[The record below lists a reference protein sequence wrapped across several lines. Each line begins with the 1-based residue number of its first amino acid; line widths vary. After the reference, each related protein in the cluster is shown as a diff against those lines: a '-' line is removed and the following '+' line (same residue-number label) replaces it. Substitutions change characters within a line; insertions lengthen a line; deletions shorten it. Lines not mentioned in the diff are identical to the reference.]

1 MKRFIII
8 VSSLI
13 FSYQL
18 GFTQS
23 DTIVNSIELKSVK
36 VLGKRKKP
44 IEIVNERYT
53 TGLFSNMVTS
63 RTYDLINNPPN
74 NNGGTILDYLQN
86 ILNNVTIR
94 RTLEG
99 YELSTTRG
107 VGSIQNFKKGIQN
120 GGNHEQSSILLYL
133 DEQQV
138 ESSVFF
144 GVHPYD
150 VSLVKYFPP
159 GQSQI
164 PFNQGMG
171 ILLIYTKKGDDL
183 NTPSKFKKGELE
195 TIYKSIKDTTISK
208 SENQH

>member
-1 MKRFIII
+1 MNRFIII

-53 TGLFSNMVTS
+53 TGLFSNIVTS

-74 NNGGTILDYLQN
+74 NNGGTILDFLQN
-86 ILNNVTIR
+86 LLITVTIR

-99 YELSTTRG
+99 YELSSTRG
-107 VGSIQNFKKGIQN
+107 VGSIQNYKKGIQN
-120 GGNHEQSSILLYL
+120 SGNHQQSSILLYL

-164 PFNQGMG
+164 PFSQGMG
-171 ILLIYTKKGDDL
+171 VLLIYTKKGDDL
-183 NTPSKFKKGELE
+183 NRPLKF
-195 TIYKSIKDTTISK
+195 
-208 SENQH
+208 

>member
-1 MKRFIII
+1 
-8 VSSLI
+8 
-13 FSYQL
+13 
-18 GFTQS
+18 
-23 DTIVNSIELKSVK
+23 
-36 VLGKRKKP
+36 
-44 IEIVNERYT
+44 
-53 TGLFSNMVTS
+53 MVTS

-107 VGSIQNFKKGIQN
+107 VGSLQNYKKGIQN
-120 GGNHEQSSILLYL
+120 GGNHEQTSVLLYL

-138 ESSVFF
+138 ESNVFF
-144 GVHPYD
+144 GIHPYD

-171 ILLIYTKKGDDL
+171 ILVIYTKKGEDL
-183 NTPSKFKKGELE
+183 NGTSKFKKGDLE
-195 TIYKSIKDTTISK
+195 TMFKSINDTTK
-208 SENQH
+208 NLYQF

>member
-1 MKRFIII
+1 M
-8 VSSLI
+8 
-13 FSYQL
+13 
-18 GFTQS
+18 
-23 DTIVNSIELKSVK
+23 KSVK
-36 VLGKRKKP
+36 VSTKRKKP
-44 IEIVNERYT
+44 IEIINERYA
-53 TGLFSNMVTS
+53 TGLFSNMTTS

-74 NNGGTILDYLQN
+74 YNGGTILDYLQN
-86 ILNNVTIR
+86 ILNNVSIR

-107 VGSIQNFKKGIQN
+107 VGSLQNYKKGIQN
-120 GGNHEQSSILLYL
+120 GGNREQSSIMLYL

-144 GVHPYD
+144 GIHPYE

-171 ILLIYTKKGDDL
+171 VLLIYTKKGDDL
-183 NTPSKFKKGELE
+183 NSSNKLNLKKGSLE
-195 TIYKSIKDTTISK
+195 NMYKSLNNDTLK
-208 SENQH
+208 K

>member
-1 MKRFIII
+1 MNRFIII

-53 TGLFSNMVTS
+53 TGLFSNIVTS

-138 ESSVFF
+138 ESSIFF
-144 GVHPYD
+144 SIHPYE

-171 ILLIYTKKGDDL
+171 VLLIYTKKGDDL
-183 NTPSKFKKGELE
+183 NSSNKSQNLFWIIDRFVINILPPLKK
-195 TIYKSIKDTTISK
+195 
-208 SENQH
+208 

>member
-1 MKRFIII
+1 MRNIII
-8 VSSLI
+8 VSFI
-13 FSYQL
+13 FVTYSS
-18 GFTQS
+18 FSQS

-53 TGLFSNMVTS
+53 TGLFSNMATS

-74 NNGGTILDYLQN
+74 NNGGTIFDYLQN

-107 VGSIQNFKKGIQN
+107 VGSIQNYKKGIQN
-120 GGNHEQSSILLYL
+120 GGNSQQSSILLYL

-144 GVHPYD
+144 GINPYD

-171 ILLIYTKKGDDL
+171 ILVIYTKKGVDI
-183 NTPSKFKKGELE
+183 TGM
-195 TIYKSIKDTTISK
+195 IKL
-208 SENQH
+208 

>member
-1 MKRFIII
+1 MKSFIIFSI
-8 VSSLI
+8 LFFFSL
-13 FSYQL
+13 L
-18 GFTQS
+18 GYSQTK
-23 DTIVNSIELKSVK
+23 DTLESIINLKSVK
-36 VLGKRKKP
+36 VSTKRKKP
-44 IEIVNERYT
+44 IEIINERYA
-53 TGLFSNMVTS
+53 TGLFSNMTTS

-74 NNGGTILDYLQN
+74 YNGGTILDYLQN
-86 ILNNVTIR
+86 ILNNVSIR

-107 VGSIQNFKKGIQN
+107 VGSLQNYKKGIQN
-120 GGNHEQSSILLYL
+120 GGNREQSSIMLYL

-144 GVHPYD
+144 GIHPYE

-171 ILLIYTKKGDDL
+171 VLLIYTKKGDDL
-183 NTPSKFKKGELE
+183 NSSNELNLKKGSLE
-195 TIYKSIKDTTISK
+195 NMYKSLNKDTLK
-208 SENQH
+208 K

>member
-1 MKRFIII
+1 MKSFIIFSI
-8 VSSLI
+8 LFFFSL
-13 FSYQL
+13 L
-18 GFTQS
+18 GYSQTK
-23 DTIVNSIELKSVK
+23 DTLESIINLKSVK
-36 VLGKRKKP
+36 VSTKRKKP
-44 IEIVNERYT
+44 IEIINERYA
-53 TGLFSNMVTS
+53 TGLFSNMTTS

-74 NNGGTILDYLQN
+74 YNGGTILDYLQN
-86 ILNNVTIR
+86 ILNNVSIR

-107 VGSIQNFKKGIQN
+107 VGSLQNYKKGIQN
-120 GGNHEQSSILLYL
+120 GGNREQSSIMLYL

-144 GVHPYD
+144 GIHPYE

>member
-1 MKRFIII
+1 MRNFII
-8 VSSLI
+8 VSILLI
-13 FSYQL
+13 FVIRGNSQTKDTL
-18 GFTQS
+18 ESIS
-23 DTIVNSIELKSVK
+23 DLKSVK

-44 IEIVNERYT
+44 IDIINERYT
-53 TGLFSNMVTS
+53 SGLFSNMATS
-63 RTYDLINNPPN
+63 RTYDLINNPPK

-144 GVHPYD
+144 SIHPYE

-171 ILLIYTKKGDDL
+171 ILLVYTKKGEDL
-183 NTPSKFKKGELE
+183 NSPSKYKKGELE
-195 TIYKSIKDTTISK
+195 KIYKSIKDTTIK
-208 SENQH
+208 FK

>member
-1 MKRFIII
+1 MKSFIIFSI
-8 VSSLI
+8 LFFFSL
-13 FSYQL
+13 L
-18 GFTQS
+18 GYSQTK
-23 DTIVNSIELKSVK
+23 DTLESIINLKSVK
-36 VLGKRKKP
+36 VSTKRKKP
-44 IEIVNERYT
+44 IEIINERYA
-53 TGLFSNMVTS
+53 TGLFSNMTTS

-74 NNGGTILDYLQN
+74 YNGGTILDYLQN
-86 ILNNVTIR
+86 ILNNVSIR

-107 VGSIQNFKKGIQN
+107 VGSLQNYKKGIQN
-120 GGNHEQSSILLYL
+120 GGNHQQSSILLYL

-144 GVHPYD
+144 GIHPYD

-171 ILLIYTKKGDDL
+171 ILLIYTKKGNDL
-183 NTPSKFKKGELE
+183 TISSKF
-195 TIYKSIKDTTISK
+195 
-208 SENQH
+208 